1 MLESVDQNALWRYKQ
16 RYHDISK
23 SQIDQQIVHRRPRNK
38 IDFSILLHSFKL
50 LSVSKFHLW
59 QIIFSNPKIK
69 QRNITYLSS
78 FQTDI
83 KTILRLVLTV
93 LRKMPLLQYYNIFNP
108 SEVIY
113 TQDKRILDITALS
126 ISDPHDGISFSFR
139 L

>member
-1 MLESVDQNALWRYKQ
+1 MS
-16 RYHDISK
+16 
-23 SQIDQQIVHRRPRNK
+23 
-38 IDFSILLHSFKL
+38 
-50 LSVSKFHLW
+50 

-69 QRNITYLSS
+69 QRNLTYLPS

-83 KTILRLVLTV
+83 ETILRLVLTV

-126 ISDPHDGISFSFR
+126 ISDHG
-139 L
+139 LG